1 MSFDQVWPKPVL
13 DFEQMCLGLAQIY
26 PNGNMDNISNVDL
39 DDLYEH
45 CIQIFFISSHQMGH
59 LTKFDQ
65 SQSIGF

>member
-1 MSFDQVWPKPVL
+1 MSFDQVWPIPVL

-26 PNGNMDNISNVDL
+26 PNGKNGQYIKCRSWWSLKTLYSN
-39 DDLYEH
+39 
-45 CIQIFFISSHQMGH
+45 FFISSHQMGH

>member
-1 MSFDQVWPKPVL
+1 
-13 DFEQMCLGLAQIY
+13 MCLGLAQIY
-26 PNGNMDNISNVDL
+26 PNGKMDNISNVDL
-39 DDLYEH
+39 DDLYQL